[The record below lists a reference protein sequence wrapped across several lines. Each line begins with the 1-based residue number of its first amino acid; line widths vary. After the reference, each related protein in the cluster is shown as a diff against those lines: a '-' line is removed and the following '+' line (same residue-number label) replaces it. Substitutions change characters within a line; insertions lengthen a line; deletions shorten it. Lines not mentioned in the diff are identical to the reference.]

1 METVRLDRD
10 IFQTTAP
17 TGVIVLSERVP
28 SVRSAAVGIWVRSAS
43 VHEPRPKMGVS
54 HLLEHM
60 VFKGT
65 ERRSAQEIALA
76 LESRGGS
83 LDAYT
88 SRDTTSFQA
97 RVLDTDLPRALDVLT
112 DLVRH
117 PVLRNND
124 LELERNVVLEEI
136 NTVEDT
142 PDDRVFDLCYQ
153 TLWPEHPYGYTIL
166 GTRDSVSALST
177 GDLKQLH
184 QRAYFPANCVIAAA
198 GNLTHEHLLDELGKQ
213 GWLDA
218 APGSAVSGSAVSGSA
233 ISGNAVSGNAVSRNA
248 SPGNASSPTNAS
260 SPPPV
265 PPAVRGT
272 EARHMKDTAQT
283 HIVFATDTIRYADAR
298 KYALLV
304 LGNVF
309 GGGMSSRLFQ
319 RIREELGLAYAI
331 YAFTSFYREMG
342 VAGVYV
348 GTQPKTASQAA
359 AAIREEYAKL
369 AREGLVGDALAEAK
383 QQTQGQLM
391 LSLESPSARMY
402 RLASFPV
409 YGEKYRGLDEVIA
422 AVAGLTEDAIGGVAA
437 EFFAPERQ
445 TVVWLGPDRG

>member
-1 METVRLDRD
+1 MGEQTVRLDRE
-10 IFQTTAP
+10 IFQTAASS
-17 TGVIVLSERVP
+17 GVTVLSERVP
-28 SVRSAAVGIWVRSAS
+28 NVRSVAVGIWVRSAS
-43 VHEPRPKMGVS
+43 AHEPRPKMGVS

-65 ERRSAQEIALA
+65 ERRTAQQIALA

-97 RVLDTDLPRALDVLT
+97 RVLDADLPQAIDVLT
-112 DLVRH
+112 DLIRH
-117 PVLRNND
+117 PVLRASD

-142 PDDRVFDLCYQ
+142 PDDQVFDLSSQ
-153 TLWPEHPYGYTIL
+153 ALWPEHPYGYSIL
-166 GTRDSVSALST
+166 GTKQTVGALST
-177 GDLKQLH
+177 ADLKSLH
-184 QRAYFPANCVIAAA
+184 DRAYFPANCVIAAA
-198 GNLTHEHLLDELGKQ
+198 GNLAHEQLLDELEKQ
-213 GWLDA
+213 GWFK
-218 APGSAVSGSAVSGSA
+218 A
-233 ISGNAVSGNAVSRNA
+233 I
-248 SPGNASSPTNAS
+248 PGNARPPAPSPATI
-260 SPPPV
+260 

-272 EARHMKDTAQT
+272 EAHHAKDTAQT
-283 HIVFATDTIRYADAR
+283 HIVFATDSVPYADRR

-304 LGNVF
+304 LANVF

-331 YAFTSFYREMG
+331 YAFTSFYRHVG
-342 VAGVYV
+342 VTGVYV
-348 GTQPKTASQAA
+348 GTQPRTATQAA
-359 AAIREEYAKL
+359 AAIRQEYAKL
-369 AREGLVGDALAEAK
+369 AREGLTGEVLAEAK

-402 RLASFPV
+402 RLAGLAV
-409 YGEKYRGLDEVIA
+409 HGEPYQNLDEVLA
-422 AVAGLTEDAIGGVAA
+422 TVAGLTEEEIRSVAA

-445 TVVWLGPDRG
+445 TVVWLGPEGAR